1 MKFEKKKFEKLN
13 AREATLIKLMYQNG
27 YIIDLFEQDAQRI
40 QKFLSSHKNE
50 LNLINKAQFSIEDFY
65 NPERNL
71 FDCSYEK
78 LLQIAIDFFMSIRP

>member
-40 QKFLSSHKNE
+40 Q
-50 LNLINKAQFSIEDFY
+50 
-65 NPERNL
+65 
-71 FDCSYEK
+71 
-78 LLQIAIDFFMSIRP
+78 